1 MNIKHYINK
10 FVAILALATLVSG
23 FQFNN
28 AQGAMVNLESAVG
41 IEEAYAGPCG
51 RRGCDGSA
59 AYCDSYTV
67 FEVGGIVVERHCDG
81 VKIPE
86 IE

>member
-51 RRGCDGSA
+51 NRGCDGQPV
-59 AYCDSYTV
+59 YCDSYVV
-67 FEVGGIVVERHCDG
+67 FEVGGVQVIRHCNG
-81 VKIPE
+81 KKRVE